1 MNNEFFELTREE
13 SIDSLNIKVE
23 LYKHKKTGARHLHL
37 AADDA
42 HNAFLVA
49 FLTVPEDSTGVAHI
63 LEHTALCGS
72 ENFPVRDPFFM
83 MLRRSLATFM
93 NAFTSSDWTAYPF
106 ASQSRKDFDNLMQ
119 VYLDASFFPNLAEL
133 DFAQEGFRIEFEDPT
148 DIESDLVYK
157 GIVYN
162 EMKGAMSSP
171 VRVLYEKISANIF
184 PTTTYRFNSGGS
196 PEHIPELTWDELKSF
211 HAKHYHPSNAVF
223 MTFGNIPAADHQSK
237 FEELALKRFGPLD
250 VSDLQVCDE
259 KRFDTPVNVES
270 SYALD
275 GEEDS
280 TNKTHITISWLLGHS
295 FDQETLLKAHM
306 LSAVLMDNSSSPL
319 LKVLEK
325 SKLGT
330 APSPVCGL
338 DDSGH
343 EMVFS
348 CGLEGSEADRVDAV
362 EKEIFDILQKVAS
375 QGVEIERAES
385 VLHQL
390 ELSRREIGGDGMP
403 YGLNLML
410 TSLNAALNGGDPV
423 AALALDPVIEKLR
436 EEIKDPNFIKNLVKT
451 LLLDNKH
458 RVRVVLTPDSK
469 LNAKKEELEAQR
481 LAEIKKGLSK
491 EDCQRLVK
499 QSADLKKRQDSEDD
513 PELLPRVTLQD
524 VPADLSIP
532 VGKAIEMEQI
542 PLQFFDQPTNRLVY
556 QQVVV
561 SVPHMEDDLIDLM
574 SIFASCLAEVGSG
587 TRDYLET
594 QAYQSA
600 YTGGVGSRFAIR
612 GLINDFNQ
620 FSSYFIVSGKA
631 LNRNHEKLATIL
643 KETLESARF
652 DELSRLRELVS
663 QMRASAEM
671 RVTDNGHMLAMSAA
685 SARVSRVAA
694 IQDRWGGIGAIQ
706 RLKTLDDSL
715 NDPAKL
721 SEFANNLAKIRD
733 RLLTAPRQLLLVGEG
748 EKAQQ
753 VQEAFKNAIPQS
765 PTGDGT
771 SLTYTPKSEKAQKI
785 GWATVTTVNFCARV
799 HSCVPYTHDD
809 TPALSVLGQF
819 LRNGYLHKAIRE
831 KGGAYGGGAGYNA
844 DSGTF
849 RFYSYRD
856 PRLNETLADFQE
868 SLNWLESEKHE
879 PRTLEEAILG
889 VIGSIDKPG
898 SPAGEARG
906 AFHDN
911 LNGRTPELRR
921 KYRKAV
927 LAVTIADL
935 QRVAKQYLGQENASI
950 AVVSSKT
957 NLDKETDSAWA
968 RFTL

>member
-1 MNNEFFELTREE
+1 
-13 SIDSLNIKVE
+13 SLHIKVE

-72 ENFPVRDPFFM
+72 EHFPVRDPFFM

-106 ASQSRKDFDNLMQ
+106 ASQSRKDFDNLLQ

-133 DFAQEGFRIEFEDPT
+133 DFAQEGFRVEFEDP
-148 DIESDLVYK
+148 DNVDSDLVFR
-157 GIVYN
+157 GVVYN

-196 PEHIPELTWDELKSF
+196 PEHIPELTWDKLKAF

-223 MTFGNIPAADHQSK
+223 MTFGNIPAAEHQAK
-237 FEELALKRFGPLD
+237 FEELALKRFSPLD
-250 VSDLQVCDE
+250 VSDMQVCDE
-259 KRFDTPVNVES
+259 QRRDKPLKVEG

-275 GEEDS
+275 GEDNS
-280 TNKTHITISWLLGHS
+280 SNKTHIVLSWLLGHS

-306 LSAVLMDNSSSPL
+306 LSAVLLDNSSSPL
-319 LKVLEK
+319 LKVLEQ

-330 APSPVCGL
+330 APSPACGL
-338 DDSGH
+338 DDSAH

-348 CGLEGSEADRVDAV
+348 CGLEGSEADRADAV
-362 EKEIFDILQKVAS
+362 EKEILDLLQKVAD

-410 TSLNAALNGGDPV
+410 TALNAALNGGDPV

-436 EEIKDPNFIKNLVKT
+436 TEIKDPNFVKNLVKT
-451 LLLDNKH
+451 LLLDNQH
-458 RVRVVLTPDSK
+458 RVRVVLTPDSQ
-469 LNAKKEELEAQR
+469 LNAKKDKLEAQR
-481 LAEIKKGLSK
+481 LAEMKKGLSS
-491 EDCQRLVK
+491 EDCQRLLK

-524 VPADLSIP
+524 VPADLPIP
-532 VGKAIEMEQI
+532 VGEEIKMEQI
-542 PLQFFDQPTNRLVY
+542 PLHFFDQPTNRLVY

-561 SVPHMEDDLIDLM
+561 NVPQMEDELIDLM
-574 SIFASCLAEVGSG
+574 PIFSSCLAEVGSG
-587 TRDYLET
+587 SRDYLET

-600 YTGGVGSRFAIR
+600 YTGGVGARFGIR
-612 GLINDFNQ
+612 GLIDDFNQ
-620 FSSYFIVSGKA
+620 FRSYFIVSGKA
-631 LNRNHEKLATIL
+631 LWRNHEKLASII
-643 KETLESARF
+643 KDTLESARF
-652 DELSRLRELVS
+652 DELPRLRELVS
-663 QMRASAEM
+663 QMRAAAEM

-715 NDPAKL
+715 NNPANLK
-721 SEFANNLAKIRD
+721 EFANKLKKIRD
-733 RLLTAPRQLLLVGEG
+733 RLLIAPRQLLLVAEG
-748 EKAQQ
+748 EKAKQ
-753 VQEAFKNAIPQS
+753 VQEVFNNAIPQS
-765 PTGDGT
+765 PVGDGT
-771 SLTYTPKSEKAQKI
+771 ALSYSDTTEKSQKV

-799 HSCVPYTHDD
+799 HPCVPYNHED
-809 TPALSVLGQF
+809 TPALSVLGQ
-819 LRNGYLHKAIRE
+819 
-831 KGGAYGGGAGYNA
+831 
-844 DSGTF
+844 
-849 RFYSYRD
+849 
-856 PRLNETLADFQE
+856 
-868 SLNWLESEKHE
+868 
-879 PRTLEEAILG
+879 
-889 VIGSIDKPG
+889 
-898 SPAGEARG
+898 
-906 AFHDN
+906 
-911 LNGRTPELRR
+911 
-921 KYRKAV
+921 
-927 LAVTIADL
+927 
-935 QRVAKQYLGQENASI
+935 
-950 AVVSSKT
+950 
-957 NLDKETDSAWA
+957 
-968 RFTL
+968 